1 MEKAKNFGLRELL
14 TQLYREK
21 QLCVSTFTAVI
32 GLGLVLGW
40 IGGKVYT
47 AKARLLVLP
56 SQEYTIKDDL
66 GTNKSTLSMDGE
78 TYVLSEA
85 EIFRNPN
92 AIRQAIHKVGLEAL
106 YPDIERRVRQN
117 EWGLFDRITD
127 AADHLL
133 GLEGAPLSV
142 EERLKANE
150 SLLIDS
156 AVVRFGKHL
165 KVWSVRDA
173 SVIELNFR
181 HKDATVAAESLSALL
196 KASMEFRR
204 KIYSQSRSKTFQKER
219 DKFELRLTE
228 QEQTLERFKEANAV
242 SDFTDQKTLL
252 IRQQAELQGS
262 LIDAETRFRETSA
275 RLTAIQVSL
284 AKTPKEIQIYQEQI
298 SEEGMDSARTT
309 LIGLEARK
317 NELLTKFTADSRFV
331 RDLDSQIMALRANM
345 RFTPPTE
352 SGHRRVGRNPLVEE
366 LQSENSKRAI
376 EVASIG
382 ERIVA
387 LKGEQDTIRA
397 RLRQFDHLESEFNQ
411 LTIQRDLL
419 ADNLKTYSQKLEEA
433 RILEEMDRQ
442 KMDNIRVIEEP
453 RPPSSGTNLLLM
465 IFGISLPLGILAAL
479 LAVLIKQ
486 SLHQVFLSPEE
497 VERKLGIP
505 VLVSIPLKKT
515 HE

>member
-1 MEKAKNFGLRELL
+1 
-14 TQLYREK
+14 
-21 QLCVSTFTAVI
+21 
-32 GLGLVLGW
+32 
-40 IGGKVYT
+40 
-47 AKARLLVLP
+47 
-56 SQEYTIKDDL
+56 
-66 GTNKSTLSMDGE
+66 
-78 TYVLSEA
+78 
-85 EIFRNPN
+85 
-92 AIRQAIHKVGLEAL
+92 
-106 YPDIERRVRQN
+106 
-117 EWGLFDRITD
+117 
-127 AADHLL
+127 
-133 GLEGAPLSV
+133 
-142 EERLKANE
+142 
-150 SLLIDS
+150 
-156 AVVRFGKHL
+156 
-165 KVWSVRDA
+165 
-173 SVIELNFR
+173 
-181 HKDATVAAESLSALL
+181 
-196 KASMEFRR
+196 
-204 KIYSQSRSKTFQKER
+204 
-219 DKFELRLTE
+219 LTE

-442 KMDNIRVIEEP
+442 KIDNIRVIEEP
-453 RPPSSGTNLLLM
+453 RPPSSGTNLFLM

-505 VLVSIPLKKT
+505 VLVSIPLK
-515 HE
+515 EDL